1 MDQQLKQKLTLIRNK
16 KSQRIQEHLKLH
28 EQSRQ
33 IAREAQQES
42 FEIATG
48 ADSPDNMVKEPTGCA
63 RLQEVR
69 NKLTGRKT
77 MAKERWNRFAGTAA
91 AGGRGL

>member
-1 MDQQLKQKLTLIRNK
+1 MDQQLKKHLILMRNRK
-16 KSQRIQEHLKLH
+16 QQRIREHMLLH

-33 IAREAQQES
+33 IAREAQEAGY
-42 FEIATG
+42 ELITAT
-48 ADSPDNMVKEPTGCA
+48 PDNVVKEPTGCA
-63 RLQEVR
+63 RLHEVR
-69 NKLTGRKT
+69 DKLTGRKT